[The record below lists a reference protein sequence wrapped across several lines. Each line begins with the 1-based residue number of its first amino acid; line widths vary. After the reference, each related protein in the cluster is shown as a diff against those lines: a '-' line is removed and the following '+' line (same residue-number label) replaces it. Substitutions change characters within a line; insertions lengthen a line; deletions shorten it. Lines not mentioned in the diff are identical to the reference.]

1 MNNAKIKP
9 IIWVLLT
16 AFLVRFILAIFA
28 LIQAK
33 SLRIFHVGDTASYLK
48 PAHDL
53 LTYGRFTSN
62 GFPEIFRV
70 PGYCIMLIPGIIL
83 NQVELVTVAL
93 QIGLTCLA
101 VYLVYKIALLLFN
114 NNEPIAV
121 ICAFLYALEP
131 LSIIYTVKLLTESA
145 FACLIL
151 AFLYCFLKYFK
162 GQSLSWLLVSSII
175 LAISTYV
182 RPIAYYLPFLLTLL
196 LVIWELTKTP
206 HKIIA
211 LFHALLFFSLSMGPI
226 YLWNIRNK
234 TVADYSGFSS
244 VVEVNLYYW
253 HAAALLTVKEG
264 KTFGEQQIRLQN
276 QLKNEVPK
284 EAFRGDIPAHL
295 CCTPAYTSPTVLNYM
310 RTEAKKI
317 IFKNYLI
324 YFKLRLNGTLNLLL
338 NSTPWPYLTTLN
350 VYKIDGFADIA
361 NQQATEF
368 IKKGLLAGMAYYL
381 NQTPGVVSRTWLI
394 LQVNLILYMVFALI
408 GLLSKNFFKPFP
420 SLIVMT
426 LGFYLTIIPGGPDAL
441 SSRYRHPIMPIICIL
456 AGYGVYFI
464 VVQFKQ
470 RFMANTK

>member
-1 MNNAKIKP
+1 MTIKKIQP
-9 IIWVLLT
+9 IIWVIIT
-16 AFLVRFILAIFA
+16 AFLIRFILAIIA

-33 SLRIFHVGDTASYLK
+33 DLRIFHVGDTASYLK
-48 PAHDL
+48 PAYDL
-53 LTYGRFTSN
+53 LSYGRFTSN
-62 GFPEIFRV
+62 GYPEIFRV
-70 PGYCIMLIPGIIL
+70 PGYSIMLIPGIIL

-93 QIGLTCLA
+93 QIGLTCLT

-114 NNEPIAV
+114 NNKRIAV
-121 ICAFLYALEP
+121 ICACLYSLEP

-145 FACLIL
+145 FAFLIL
-151 AFLYCFLKYFK
+151 AFLYCLLKYFN

-175 LAISTYV
+175 LAISAYV
-182 RPIAYYLPFLLTLL
+182 RPIAYYLPFLLTLI
-196 LVIWELTKTP
+196 LVIWELTKSP
-206 HKIIA
+206 PKIIA
-211 LFHALLFFSLSMGPI
+211 LFHAMLFFLLSMGPI

-234 TVADYSGFSS
+234 AIAGYSGFSS

-253 HAAALLTVKEG
+253 HAAALLTLKEG
-264 KTFGEQQIRLQN
+264 KTFGEQQIRLRE

-295 CCTPAYTSPTVLNYM
+295 CCTPVYTSPTVLNYM
-310 RTEAKKI
+310 RTEARKI
-317 IFKNYLI
+317 ILENPWI
-324 YFKLRLNGTLNLLL
+324 YFKLRVNGTLNLLL

-350 VYKIDGFADIA
+350 IYKIDGFADIG

-381 NQTPGVVSRTWLI
+381 NQTPGLVSRAWLI

-420 SLIVMT
+420 SLIMMT
-426 LGFYLTIIPGGPDAL
+426 LGFYFTIIPGGPDAL

-456 AGYGVYFI
+456 AGYGIYYI
-464 VVQFKQ
+464 VIQFKQ